1 MTGHEVFMQRCNQI
15 ALRGAGMVA
24 PNPMVGCVIVHN
36 GQIIAEGYHQQYG
49 GGHAEVNAIAA
60 LSDKALIPE
69 CTIYVNLEP
78 CAHHGKTPPCAE
90 MLVKLGA
97 RKVVIGA
104 IDPHVKVAGKGVK
117 ILRNSDCEVIT
128 GILEDDCNE
137 VNKRFFTYHQQKRP
151 YVILKWAETADGFL
165 DTIRK
170 SKDQPALAI
179 SGSESKV
186 WSHQLRAKESA
197 ILIGTETALK
207 DDPELTVRHV
217 EGQNPL
223 RVILDREERL
233 SHRLRIY
240 SDAQPTLT
248 LTSGRSHQMGNKEW
262 THVPNWNLGSIMD
275 SLYDCNLLSVMVEG
289 GASLHHSFLRSELW
303 DEAYRI
309 VNPTLEAAAG
319 IEAPKMLLNAVEE
332 RWLGSD
338 KLYHYK
344 RTLRK

>member
-1 MTGHEVFMQRCNQI
+1 MSGHEDFMLRCNQI
-15 ALRGAGMVA
+15 ALLGGGKVA

-36 GQIIAEGYHQQYG
+36 DRIIAEGYHQKYG

-60 LSDKALIPE
+60 LGDKTLIPE
-69 CTIYVNLEP
+69 CTVYVNLEP

-90 MLVKLGA
+90 MLVELGVK
-97 RKVVIGA
+97 KVVVGA

-117 ILRNSDCEVIT
+117 ILESSGCEVIT
-128 GILEDDCNE
+128 GILEDECKE
-137 VNKRFFTYHQQKRP
+137 VNKRFFTYHLKKRP

-165 DTIRK
+165 DSIRK

-179 SGSESKV
+179 SGTESKV

-240 SDAQPTLT
+240 SDPQPTLT
-248 LTSGRSHQMGNKEW
+248 LTSGKSHQMGNKEW
-262 THVPNWNLGSIMD
+262 THVPNWELESILNT
-275 SLYDCNLLSVMVEG
+275 LYDCNLLSVMVEG
-289 GASLHHSFLRSELW
+289 GASVHQSFLQSGIW
-303 DEAYRI
+303 DEAHRI
-309 VNPTLEAAAG
+309 VNPDLEARDG
-319 IEAPKMLLNAVEE
+319 IEAPKMQLNPLEE
-332 RWLGSD
+332 RLLGSD

-344 RTLRK
+344 RI